1 MSVAGGLSASQHVG
15 PAQGGL
21 LPPKP
26 LSAAM
31 QRVRALK
38 PAYQLSGP
46 ARLAVVRCQA
56 GKGPEAGGDP
66 LPTTAQLAL
75 LSLKVVLAASAAS
88 LVLAPAAQAKGWQP
102 RRHRRRTDPSLQV
115 APAAKKAAEQGAR
128 PGAKRAA
135 SQAAPGPLSELQQS
149 VASGYRRVERAVKG
163 DSVVSAVPS
172 GRGREGGAPALQ
184 KRLAAAGPAACA
196 N

>member
-1 MSVAGGLSASQHVG
+1 MSLAGGLAASPHAGVPGAG
-15 PAQGGL
+15 P

-31 QRVRALK
+31 LRARALD
-38 PAYQLSGP
+38 PARQLPGH

-56 GKGPEAGGDP
+56 GDGPEAGGEP
-66 LPTTAQLAL
+66 RPTTAELAL

-88 LVLAPAAQAKGWQP
+88 LVSAPAAQAKSWQP
-102 RRHRRRTDPSLQV
+102 RRHRRRIDPSLQGTAPQP

-128 PGAKRAA
+128 PGAKRASA
-135 SQAAPGPLSELQQS
+135 QAQPGPLSELQQS
-149 VASGYRRVERAVKG
+149 VAAGYRRVERAVKG
-163 DSVVSAVPS
+163 DSVVSP
-172 GRGREGGAPALQ
+172 GPGWLPRRRRGGAPSEH
-184 KRLAAAGPAACA
+184 R